1 MYRKYFL
8 FMINMCLWNVYYL
21 YKLKTGKTISIAKFQ
36 LKLIDQILKKYQK
49 PTHRHSITPGNNC
62 SLRLN
67 GRHFPSLYEP
77 KGKNR
82 LRKCA
87 ICKKNN
93 KRRESRY
100 QCKKCDVGLC
110 VFPCFK
116 IYHTEL
122 HY

>member
-1 MYRKYFL
+1 MVQKIFFPYDRYVL
-8 FMINMCLWNVYYL
+8 MECIL

-49 PTHRHSITPGNNC
+49 LPARYSITPGNIYL
-62 SLRLN
+62 SRLN
-67 GRHFPSLYEP
+67 ERHFPSLYEST
-77 KGKNR
+77 GKNR
-82 LRKCA
+82 LRRCVV
-87 ICKKNN
+87 CKKND

-100 QCKKCDVGLC
+100 QCEECNVGLC

-122 HY
+122 YY